1 MSNHDWDDGFDD
13 GIINGRKEREAE
25 IIEMTK
31 KYIKAVYGLE
41 VEFKQIKQ
49 KGSDVK

>member
-1 MSNHDWDDGFDD
+1 
-13 GIINGRKEREAE
+13 
-25 IIEMTK
+25 MTK

-49 KGSDVK
+49 KGSDVKWKH